1 MNILQN
7 DIDCNNRTLV
17 NGSFQGESF
26 KSVDSSVGTTASKT
40 LYSLTAAGKESGSTS
55 TQTITIKNGLI
66 V

>member
-7 DIDCNNRTLV
+7 NIDCNNRTLV

-26 KSVDSSVGTTASKT
+26 KSVDSSTGTTVNRT
-40 LYSLTAAGKESGSTS
+40 LYSLTAAEKQSGSYS
-55 TQTITIKNGLI
+55 TQTITVKNGLI